1 MALSCASECSSWVL
15 GRSSQSSEVLT
26 QAAQIGG
33 GVTVSGDVQE
43 IWRCGTE
50 GCGLVGN
57 IGGGW
62 TVGLDELRVV
72 FSTLMILWYDSNMGK
87 VSKVCWEHSHSCVS
101 PREP

>member
-1 MALSCASECSSWVL
+1 MGVSLFSHITAIRQEVMALSCASECSSWVL

-62 TVGLDELRVV
+62 MFELDDPR
-72 FSTLMILWYDSNMGK
+72 
-87 VSKVCWEHSHSCVS
+87 S
-101 PREP
+101 PFQPQ